1 MGVNKVIL
9 GNENIIDI
17 SDSSVSTSNLLANE
31 TAYDASGTKI
41 IGQMTNNGAM
51 SGSILTPSQSIVIP
65 SGYHNGNGS
74 VSIDSTEAAKIT
86 AGNIKKDVT
95 ILGVTGDTCVDTSDA
110 NAVANDMFRGKTA
123 YVNGNKIS
131 GTLMFTPAPE
141 TAYTYPTTQLR
152 VYCKPPA
159 ALNYYHEHYSEHV
172 FKLSEWQ
179 RWSGYYYFAAYGK
192 WKSETAGVLYRVS
205 YYLYGCDT
213 NSMVHTDWTVIKGGN
228 TSPSSTASE
237 GSFSPIGSSSYVDL
251 SAYSYTWY
259 KVRLGIIFNLNKT
272 SWACASVN
280 HHL

>member
-17 SDSSVSTSNLLANE
+17 SDSSVSTSNLLQNE

-41 IGQMTNNGAM
+41 TGQMTNNGAM
-51 SGSILTPSQSIVIP
+51 SGSILTPSQSITIP

-86 AGNIKKDVT
+86 AGNIKKGVT

-131 GTLMFTPAPE
+131 GTLMFAPAA
-141 TAYTYPTTQLR
+141 AYTYPTTQLR
-152 VYCKPPA
+152 VYCKPPVS
-159 ALNYYHEHYSEHV
+159 LNYYLEVYSEHV
-172 FKLSEWQ
+172 FNLSEWQ
-179 RWSGYYYFAAYGK
+179 RWNNPYYFASWVT

-205 YYLYGCDT
+205 YYLYGCNT
-213 NSMVHTDWTVIKGGN
+213 NSMVHTDWTSIKGSN

-237 GSFSPIGSSSYVDL
+237 GSFSPTGTYVDL
-251 SAYSYTWY
+251 STYSYTWY
-259 KVRLGIIFNLNKT
+259 KVRLGIIFNKNKT